1 MSTFLQRCPRSTT
14 GRTNP
19 SYSPTVTRLLPALC
33 AIAVL
38 SGCTVPVVGSTGI
51 RVDQEG
57 RPVGYL
63 AVRAENIDGATLYS
77 DDPGASS
84 AEDGTVDAGQWAAD
98 QSVTSAS
105 TWSLTE
111 PHAGWTTTLA
121 LGVLQPDR
129 SYTLYGWT
137 YDNSSSTG
145 SVTFNEAQL
154 QGMTPGQ
161 VLYGSGYDEKSEQDI
176 YTTGSVAEFRASAC
190 TP

>member
-1 MSTFLQRCPRSTT
+1 MSGRSHDRQR
-14 GRTNP
+14 
-19 SYSPTVTRLLPALC
+19 
-33 AIAVL
+33 
-38 SGCTVPVVGSTGI
+38 
-51 RVDQEG
+51 
-57 RPVGYL
+57 
-63 AVRAENIDGATLYS
+63 AT
-77 DDPGASS
+77 
-84 AEDGTVDAGQWAAD
+84 
-98 QSVTSAS
+98 SVTATGQLHGRLRAVSRVRC
-105 TWSLTE
+105 
-111 PHAGWTTTLA
+111 HAGWTTTLA

>member
-51 RVDQEG
+51 GVDQEG

-63 AVRAENIDGATLYS
+63 AVCEENIDGATLYY

-111 PHAGWTTTLA
+111 PHAGVKGHWFLPRGGRETCPVTVT
-121 LGVLQPDR
+121 R
-129 SYTLYGWT
+129 SARWWPWDLPSAGHHRP
-137 YDNSSSTG
+137 G
-145 SVTFNEAQL
+145 AQVNGL
-154 QGMTPGQ
+154 TP
-161 VLYGSGYDEKSEQDI
+161 
-176 YTTGSVAEFRASAC
+176 
-190 TP
+190 